1 MGVQFFRMPL
11 NFLCFSA
18 SYQAGK
24 IIRAGLSLHLVMP
37 STFGFNLH
45 LMIPYRHTSSHTLM
59 ENA

>member
-1 MGVQFFRMPL
+1 
-11 NFLCFSA
+11 
-18 SYQAGK
+18 
-24 IIRAGLSLHLVMP
+24 LVMP